1 MTDQEDAAN
10 LLKEAREFVDGNT
23 STDYLLVH
31 KRETGPEIREL
42 EFRRTVQNEFEKL
55 VYDSLTDFVDKIR
68 DGTLSVR
75 DLSAGNT
82 LTDNSL
88 IQHASEDDL
97 PDTEL
102 FGVLTR
108 DGNYQSTR
116 YDKDDTPDFQ
126 LIKVSDGEEVL
137 IGVQNHQSLKT
148 YDTSQ
153 SGISLMYDNNV
164 YSKFEGDLLIV
175 PERLN
180 AIYFKGQVFVRT
192 PKSFEKMFDM
202 REEYEKKA
210 KSVIDSFEKSGIKFL
225 DDTVRDD
232 WLVDGEIRILRKLYS
247 VHDNEIPKYAT
258 PDGIGRLIEKYD
270 VDVRYEKKNG
280 HIELDI
286 EEYTDVWEL
295 LRILNLDYAEAE
307 LIPDAKME
315 IESKRI
321 LD

>member
-1 MTDQEDAAN
+1 MTDQDDAAD
-10 LLKEAREFVDGNT
+10 LLKEAREFAEGNT
-23 STDYLLVH
+23 TTDYLLVH
-31 KRETGPEIREL
+31 KRENGPEIQEL
-42 EFRRTVQNEFEKL
+42 EFRRVVQNEFQKL
-55 VYDSLTDFVDKIR
+55 VSDALTDFVDKIR
-68 DGTLSVR
+68 DGSLSVR
-75 DLSAGNT
+75 ELSTGNT
-82 LTDNSL
+82 ISDESL
-88 IQHASEDDL
+88 IQHASSDDL
-97 PDTEL
+97 PNTDL
-102 FGVLTR
+102 FNALTK
-108 DGNYQSTR
+108 NKSYPTTR
-116 YDKDDTPDFQ
+116 YRKDDKPDFQ
-126 LIKVSDGEEVL
+126 LIKVSDGNEVL

-148 YDTSQ
+148 YDASQ
-153 SGISLMYDNNV
+153 NGISLMYNNDV

-180 AIYFKGQVFVRT
+180 AIYFRDQVFVRT

-210 KSVIDSFEKSGIKFL
+210 KSVLTKFEKSGIKFS
-225 DDTVRDD
+225 DDTVKND
-232 WLVDGEIRILRKLYS
+232 WLAEGEIRILRKLYS

-258 PDGIGRLIEKYD
+258 PNEMGRLIEKYD
-270 VDVRYEKKNG
+270 VDVSYEKKNS